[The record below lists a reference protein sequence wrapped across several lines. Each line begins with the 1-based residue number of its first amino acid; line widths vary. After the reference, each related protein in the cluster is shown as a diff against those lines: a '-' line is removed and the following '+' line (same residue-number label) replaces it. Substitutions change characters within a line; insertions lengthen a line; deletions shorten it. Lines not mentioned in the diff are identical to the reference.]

1 MLDNQGVFKQGM
13 FEAKFKFKI
22 LDWSVYETP
31 RHVCVWVILVCYS
44 GDRKGLLA
52 SCLLFAIADRKKNPL
67 GKTENFGKMWKL
79 FQQIPIG
86 CHNKN

>member
-13 FEAKFKFKI
+13 FKAKFKFKI

-52 SCLLFAIADRKKNPL
+52 SCLLFAIADRKKIPWERQKIL
-67 GKTENFGKMWKL
+67 GKCENF
-79 FQQIPIG
+79 F
-86 CHNKN
+86 NKFP